1 MSALSS
7 AKFLSALALTIFV
20 KVWITTVGTRPFAV
34 INPIWLACR
43 KGEFVPERVYL
54 IWNEGVEREKE
65 VVEKA
70 VRLIL
75 ESYGVRNPEIIAG
88 DETKVREDDFSG
100 LRDLLY
106 KIKGLEQGNEVAVD
120 MTPGRKFMSALLMG
134 VGFNK
139 EGPVEKVYYLHLLDE
154 RRYQNRPLL
163 LIPAKIQRLYE
174 MRGELRGAA
183 EKERAPGPD

>member
-1 MSALSS
+1 MA
-7 AKFLSALALTIFV
+7 
-20 KVWITTVGTRPFAV
+20 
-34 INPIWLACR
+34 ACR

-75 ESYGVRNPEIIAG
+75 ESYGVRNPKIIAG